1 MRIPATFALIAIFA
15 SATASADD
23 LFGSGNTRAESA
35 RVATL
40 YVEVPLGVRDRRRAK
55 PAFGLRLQEV
65 AFTPSSFAV
74 SGGRGGIRTL
84 VDVPLLVRREDPLRD
99 SGATM
104 LLGTGMIVGIVVGA
118 VVAVSVL
125 SDDDGDGDGGY

>member
-1 MRIPATFALIAIFA
+1 MRIPATFALIAVFT
-15 SATASADD
+15 STTASADD
-23 LFGSGNTRAESA
+23 LFGAGNTRAESA

-40 YVEVPLGVRDRRRAK
+40 YLEVPLGVRDHRRAK

-65 AFTPSSFAV
+65 AIAPSSFAV
-74 SGGRGGIRTL
+74 SGGRGRTRTL
-84 VDVPLLVRREDPLRD
+84 LDVPLLVRRQDPLRE

-118 VVAVSVL
+118 VIAVSVL
-125 SDDDGDGDGGY
+125 SDDDGDGGY

>member
-1 MRIPATFALIAIFA
+1 MRIPATLASIAVFA

-23 LFGSGNTRAESA
+23 LFGAGSTRAESA

-40 YVEVPLGVRDRRRAK
+40 YLEVPLGVRDGRRAK

-65 AFTPSSFAV
+65 ALTPSSFAV
-74 SGGRGGIRTL
+74 SGGRGGTRTL

-104 LLGTGMIVGIVVGA
+104 LIGTGMIVGIVVGA

-125 SDDDGDGDGGY
+125 SDDDGDGGY

>member
-1 MRIPATFALIAIFA
+1 MRIPTTFALIAVFA
-15 SATASADD
+15 AATASADD
-23 LFGSGNTRAESA
+23 LFGAGSTGAESA

-40 YVEVPLGVRDRRRAK
+40 YLEVPLGVRDRRHAK
-55 PAFGLRLQEV
+55 PVFGLRLQEV
-65 AFTPSSFAV
+65 AFAPSSFAV
-74 SGGRGGIRTL
+74 SGGRGGTRTL
-84 VDVPLLVRREDPLRD
+84 VDVPLLVRRDDPLRD

-125 SDDDGDGDGGY
+125 SDDDDGGGY